1 MQKPHKEVVR
11 MEELS
16 TRYNPSDLEEKWYS
30 RWKEGGYFEPR
41 GTGEPFTIMIPP
53 PNITAP
59 LHMGHALNLVIQDI
73 IIRFKRMKGFKAL
86 WVPGEDHAGIA
97 TQNAVE
103 KDLAKKGTNRKELGR
118 EKFLEAT
125 WNWTAEY
132 RQRIREQ
139 IEAMGCSVDWSRE
152 RFTMDDGLSEA
163 VRKAFVHL
171 YKQGLIYRGKYI
183 VNWCPRC
190 ATVLSDEEVE
200 HEDEKGAF
208 YHIKYPIKGSEEY
221 VVIATTRPETMLA
234 DTAVAVYPSDDRY
247 EGLSGKTVILPLMDR
262 EIPIIQDRYVDPSFG
277 TGALK
282 VTPAHDP
289 NDFQIGLRHGLEV
302 IEVIDKDAKINENG
316 GKYSGLDRYEA
327 RKQVVK
333 DLEEQGFLIKVEPM
347 VHAVG
352 RCYRCETIVEPS
364 LSDQWY
370 VKVGPLAEK
379 AIEAV
384 EHGDVVF
391 FPETWKKVYLNW
403 MHEIRDWCISR
414 QLWWGHRVPVWYC
427 DDCNEVI
434 VEEHDPEFC
443 PKCGSRR
450 LRQDEDVLD
459 TWFSSQLWPFTTLG
473 WPEKT
478 SDLEAFYPTSVLV
491 TAFDIIFFWVARM
504 IMAGYHFMGEK
515 PFNHV
520 YITRLIRDKNGRKMS
535 KSLGNGIDPLDVI
548 EEHGTDAMRF
558 TLAILAAQN
567 HDIKLDVRFFE
578 TYKKFA
584 NKIWNASR
592 FVLLNM
598 EGFERMEIDETKLA
612 VEDRWIMSRLAKS
625 VTAVERSIDV
635 YDFPTASKTIYSF
648 FWNEFCDWYIESIK
662 PRLNRGGED
671 RTVAQNVLITTLDAS
686 LRMLHPFMPY
696 ITEELWQRLPG
707 SEGLL
712 ISSEWPEFD
721 ESDFDDASENEFSRI
736 MEMVR
741 GIRNVKAEMNI
752 PPSSK
757 TDVYCLGRE
766 FDPEIL
772 NLVSHLSNSNE
783 IGWRDEKTSGSVSA
797 WADTENTLYVVLGE
811 IDTEAEIR
819 RLEGKLDKER
829 NDLIRTKSKLENKSF
844 VYNAPEEVVNENR
857 ERLSISQE
865 NIRRIEKIIEDLR

>member
-1 MQKPHKEVVR
+1 MK
-11 MEELS
+11 ELS

-30 RWKEGGYFEPR
+30 CWKEGGFFEPK
-41 GTGEPFTIMIPP
+41 GSGEPFTIMIPP

-73 IIRFKRMKGFKAL
+73 IIRFKRMKGYRAL

-118 EKFLEAT
+118 ERFLETT
-125 WNWTAEY
+125 WNWAKEY

-152 RFTMDDGLSEA
+152 RFTMDEGLSEA
-163 VRKAFVHL
+163 VRKAFVML
-171 YKQGLIYRGKYI
+171 YKEGLIYRGKYI

-190 ATVLSDEEVE
+190 STVLSDEEVE

-208 YHIKYPIKGSEEY
+208 YHIKYPIKDSDEY
-221 VVIATTRPETMLA
+221 VIIATTRPETMLA

-247 EGLSGKTVILPLMDR
+247 EGLVGKTVILPLMNR

-302 IEVIDKDAKINENG
+302 IEVLDKDARINENG
-316 GKYSGLDRYEA
+316 GKYKGLDRYEA
-327 RKQVVK
+327 RKQIVK

-352 RCYRCETIVEPS
+352 RCYRCETVVEPC

-384 EHGDVVF
+384 EEGSVTF

-403 MHEIRDWCISR
+403 MNEIRDWCISR

-434 VEEHDPEFC
+434 VEEQDPLVC
-443 PKCGSRR
+443 PKCGSKNI
-450 LRQDEDVLD
+450 RQDEDVLD

-478 SDLEAFYPTSVLV
+478 EDLESFYPTSVLV

-548 EEHGTDAMRF
+548 REHGTDAMRF

-567 HDIKLDVRFFE
+567 HDIKLDVRFFDI
-578 TYKKFA
+578 YKKFA
-584 NKIWNASR
+584 NKIWNAAR
-592 FVLLNM
+592 FALLNM
-598 EGFERMEIDETKLA
+598 EGFEKVNLDEEELA
-612 VEDRWIMSRLAKS
+612 IEDRWILSRLAKS
-625 VTAVERSIDV
+625 VKAVEESIDG
-635 YDFPTASKTIYSF
+635 YDFPSASKMIYSF
-648 FWNEFCDWYIESIK
+648 FWNEFCDWYIESTK
-662 PRLNRGGED
+662 PRLNREG
-671 RTVAQNVLITTLDAS
+671 RSRIVAQNVLVRTLDAS

-696 ITEELWQRLPG
+696 ITEELWQNLPG
-707 SEGLL
+707 SDGLL
-712 ISSEWPEFD
+712 ITARWPEFD
-721 ESDFDDASENEFSRI
+721 ESSFDNPSEVEYSRI
-736 MEMVR
+736 MDMVR
-741 GIRNVKAEMNI
+741 GVRNIKAEMNI

-757 TDVYCLGRE
+757 TAVYYIGE
-766 FDPEIL
+766 VL
-772 NLVSHLSNSNE
+772 NQEVVELVSHLSNSNE
-783 IGWRDEKTSGSVSA
+783 IDRRAEKTSGSVSA
-797 WADTENTLYVVLGE
+797 WGDAENTLYVVLGE
-811 IDTEAEIR
+811 IDTDAEIE
-819 RLEGKLDKER
+819 RLTGKLEKER
-829 NDLIRTKSKLENKSF
+829 VDLARTLSKLENGDF
-844 VYNAPEEVVNENR
+844 IRNAPEEVITENR
-857 ERLSISQE
+857 ERLATSKD
-865 NIRRIEKIIEDLR
+865 NIRRIEKIIEDLK

>member
-1 MQKPHKEVVR
+1 MK
-11 MEELS
+11 ELS
-16 TRYNPSDLEEKWYS
+16 TRYSPSELEKKWYS

-59 LHMGHALNLVIQDI
+59 LHMGHALNLVIQDF
-73 IIRFKRMKGFKAL
+73 IIRFKRMKGFRVL

-103 KDLAKKGTNRKELGR
+103 KDLAKKGTNRKEMGR
-118 EKFLEAT
+118 EKFLETT
-125 WNWTAEY
+125 WDWAKEY

-163 VRKAFVHL
+163 VRKAFVDL
-171 YKQGLIYRGKYI
+171 YKEGLIYRGKYI

-190 ATVLSDEEVE
+190 STVLSDEEVE

-208 YHIKYPIKGSEEY
+208 YHIKYPIKGGEEF

-234 DTAVAVYPSDDRY
+234 DTAVAVYPSDERY
-247 EGLSGKTVILPLMDR
+247 SDLTGKTVILPLMER

-316 GKYSGLDRYEA
+316 GKYRGLDRYEA

-352 RCYRCETIVEPS
+352 RCYRCDTVVEPS

-370 VKVGPLAEK
+370 VKVGPLAER
-379 AIEAV
+379 AIAAV
-384 EHGDVVF
+384 ENGEVVF

-403 MHEIRDWCISR
+403 MREIRDWCISR

-434 VEEHDPEFC
+434 VEENDPSVC
-443 PKCGSRR
+443 PKCGSRK

-473 WPEKT
+473 WPET
-478 SDLEAFYPTSVLV
+478 TPDLETFYPTSVLV

-504 IMAGYHFMGEK
+504 IMAGYHFLGDR
-515 PFNHV
+515 PFDHV

-548 EEHGTDAMRF
+548 KEHGTDAMRF

-567 HDIKLDVRFFE
+567 HDIKLDVKFFD

-584 NKIWNASR
+584 NKIWNAAR
-592 FVLLNM
+592 FALLNM
-598 EGFERMEIDETKLA
+598 EGFEEIDLRKEKLA
-612 VEDRWIMSRLAKS
+612 IEDRWILSRLARS
-625 VTAVERSIDV
+625 VRTVEEAIDS
-635 YDFPTASKTIYSF
+635 YDFPSAAKTIYSF

-662 PRLNRGGED
+662 PRLNGGGRD
-671 RTVAQNVLITTLDAS
+671 RTIAQNVLVRILDSS

-696 ITEELWQRLPG
+696 ITEELWQRLPDSKG
-707 SEGLL
+707 VL
-712 ISSEWPEFD
+712 IASEWPEFD
-721 ESDFDDASENEFSRI
+721 ESDFDVSSENEFSKI

-752 PPSSK
+752 PPSSR
-757 TDVYCLGRE
+757 TDVYYLGERI
-766 FDPEIL
+766 DTEIL
-772 NLVSHLSNSNE
+772 KLVSNLSNSGE
-783 IGWRDEKTSGSVSA
+783 LIARSEKASGSVSA
-797 WADTENTLYVVLGE
+797 WGDSGNTLYVVLGE
-811 IDTEAEIR
+811 IDTIAEIE
-819 RLEGKLDKER
+819 RLKGKLEKER
-829 NDLIRTKSKLENKSF
+829 SDLARTKSKLENKSF
-844 VYNAPEEVVNENR
+844 VDNAPEEVVNENK
-857 ERLSISQE
+857 ERLIISQD
-865 NIRRIEKIIEDLR
+865 NIRRIEKIIEDLK

>member
-1 MQKPHKEVVR
+1 
-11 MEELS
+11 
-16 TRYNPSDLEEKWYS
+16 
-30 RWKEGGYFEPR
+30 
-41 GTGEPFTIMIPP
+41 
-53 PNITAP
+53 
-59 LHMGHALNLVIQDI
+59 
-73 IIRFKRMKGFKAL
+73 
-86 WVPGEDHAGIA
+86 
-97 TQNAVE
+97 
-103 KDLAKKGTNRKELGR
+103 
-118 EKFLEAT
+118 
-125 WNWTAEY
+125 
-132 RQRIREQ
+132 
-139 IEAMGCSVDWSRE
+139 
-152 RFTMDDGLSEA
+152 
-163 VRKAFVHL
+163 
-171 YKQGLIYRGKYI
+171 

-302 IEVIDKDAKINENG
+302 IEVIDKDARINENG

-598 EGFERMEIDETKLA
+598 EGFEKMEIDETKLA

>member
-1 MQKPHKEVVR
+1 

-16 TRYNPSDLEEKWYS
+16 TRYSPSELEKKWYS

-59 LHMGHALNLVIQDI
+59 LHMGHALNLVIQDF
-73 IIRFKRMKGFKAL
+73 IIRFKRMKGFRVL

-103 KDLAKKGTNRKELGR
+103 KDLAKKGTNRKEMGR
-118 EKFLEAT
+118 EKFLETT
-125 WNWTAEY
+125 WDWAKEY

-163 VRKAFVHL
+163 VRKAFVDL
-171 YKQGLIYRGKYI
+171 YKEGLIYRGKYI

-190 ATVLSDEEVE
+190 STVLSDEEVE

-208 YHIKYPIKGSEEY
+208 YHIKYPIKGGEEF

-234 DTAVAVYPSDDRY
+234 DTAVAVYPSDERY
-247 EGLSGKTVILPLMDR
+247 SDLTGKTVILPLMER

-316 GKYSGLDRYEA
+316 GKYRGLDRYEA

-352 RCYRCETIVEPS
+352 RCYRCDTVVEPS

-370 VKVGPLAEK
+370 VKVGPLAER
-379 AIEAV
+379 AIAAV
-384 EHGDVVF
+384 ENGEVVF

-403 MHEIRDWCISR
+403 MREIRDWCISR

-434 VEEHDPEFC
+434 VEENDPSVC
-443 PKCGSRR
+443 PKCGSRK

-473 WPEKT
+473 WPET
-478 SDLEAFYPTSVLV
+478 TPDLETFYPTSVLV

-504 IMAGYHFMGEK
+504 IMAGYHFIGDR
-515 PFNHV
+515 PFDHV

-548 EEHGTDAMRF
+548 KEHGTDAMRF
-558 TLAILAAQN
+558 TLAVLAAQN
-567 HDIKLDVRFFE
+567 HDIKLDVKFFD

-584 NKIWNASR
+584 NKIWNAAR
-592 FVLLNM
+592 FALLNI
-598 EGFERMEIDETKLA
+598 EGFEEIDLRKEKLA
-612 VEDRWIMSRLAKS
+612 IEDRWILSRLARS
-625 VTAVERSIDV
+625 VKTVEESIDS
-635 YDFPTASKTIYSF
+635 YDFPSAAKTIYSF

-662 PRLNRGGED
+662 PRLNGGGRD
-671 RTVAQNVLITTLDAS
+671 RTIAQNVLVRILDSS

-696 ITEELWQRLPG
+696 ITEELWQRLPD
-707 SEGLL
+707 SKGLL
-712 ISSEWPEFD
+712 IASEWPEFD
-721 ESDFDDASENEFSRI
+721 ESDFDVSSENEFSKI

-752 PPSSK
+752 PPSSR
-757 TDVYCLGRE
+757 TDVYYLGERI
-766 FDPEIL
+766 DTEIL
-772 NLVSHLSNSNE
+772 KLVSNLSNSGE
-783 IGWRDEKTSGSVSA
+783 LIARSEKASGSVSA
-797 WADTENTLYVVLGE
+797 WGDSGNTLYVVLGE
-811 IDTEAEIR
+811 IDTIAEIE
-819 RLEGKLDKER
+819 RLEGKLEKER
-829 NDLIRTKSKLENKSF
+829 SDLARTKSKLENKSF
-844 VYNAPEEVVNENR
+844 VDNAPEEVVNENK
-857 ERLSISQE
+857 ERLIISQD
-865 NIRRIEKIIEDLR
+865 NIRRIEKIIEDLK

>member
-1 MQKPHKEVVR
+1 MK
-11 MEELS
+11 ELS

-30 RWKEGGYFEPR
+30 CWKEGGFFEPK
-41 GTGEPFTIMIPP
+41 GSGEPFTIMIPP

-73 IIRFKRMKGFKAL
+73 IIRFKRMKGYRAL

-118 EKFLEAT
+118 ERFLETT
-125 WNWTAEY
+125 WNWAKEY

-152 RFTMDDGLSEA
+152 RFTMDEGLSEA
-163 VRKAFVHL
+163 VRKAFVML
-171 YKQGLIYRGKYI
+171 YKEGLIYRGKYI

-190 ATVLSDEEVE
+190 STVLSDEEVE

-208 YHIKYPIKGSEEY
+208 YHIKYPIKDSDEY
-221 VVIATTRPETMLA
+221 VIIATTRPETMLA

-247 EGLSGKTVILPLMDR
+247 EGLVGKTVILPLMNR

-302 IEVIDKDAKINENG
+302 IEVLDKDARINENG
-316 GKYSGLDRYEA
+316 GKYKGLDRYEA
-327 RKQVVK
+327 RKQIVK

-352 RCYRCETIVEPS
+352 RCYRCETVVEPC

-384 EHGDVVF
+384 EEGSVTF

-403 MHEIRDWCISR
+403 MNEIRDWCISR

-434 VEEHDPEFC
+434 VEEQDPSVC
-443 PKCGSRR
+443 PKCGSKNI
-450 LRQDEDVLD
+450 RQDEDVLD

-478 SDLEAFYPTSVLV
+478 EDLESFYPTSVLV

-548 EEHGTDAMRF
+548 RENGTDAMRF

-567 HDIKLDVRFFE
+567 HDIKLDVRFSTF
-578 TYKKFA
+578 TRNSQTRFGTLQGLHCL
-584 NKIWNASR
+584 IWK
-592 FVLLNM
+592 VLK
-598 EGFERMEIDETKLA
+598 R
-612 VEDRWIMSRLAKS
+612 
-625 VTAVERSIDV
+625 
-635 YDFPTASKTIYSF
+635 
-648 FWNEFCDWYIESIK
+648 
-662 PRLNRGGED
+662 
-671 RTVAQNVLITTLDAS
+671 
-686 LRMLHPFMPY
+686 
-696 ITEELWQRLPG
+696 
-707 SEGLL
+707 L
-712 ISSEWPEFD
+712 ISM
-721 ESDFDDASENEFSRI
+721 R
-736 MEMVR
+736 
-741 GIRNVKAEMNI
+741 K
-752 PPSSK
+752 SSPLR
-757 TDVYCLGRE
+757 TAGFCQD
-766 FDPEIL
+766 
-772 NLVSHLSNSNE
+772 
-783 IGWRDEKTSGSVSA
+783 WRS
-797 WADTENTLYVVLGE
+797 L
-811 IDTEAEIR
+811 
-819 RLEGKLDKER
+819 
-829 NDLIRTKSKLENKSF
+829 
-844 VYNAPEEVVNENR
+844 
-857 ERLSISQE
+857 
-865 NIRRIEKIIEDLR
+865 

>member
-1 MQKPHKEVVR
+1 

-16 TRYNPSDLEEKWYS
+16 TRYSPSELEKKWYS

-59 LHMGHALNLVIQDI
+59 LHMGHALNLVIQDF
-73 IIRFKRMKGFKAL
+73 IIRFKRMKGFRAL

-103 KDLAKKGTNRKELGR
+103 KDLAKKGTNRKEMGR
-118 EKFLEAT
+118 EKFLETT
-125 WNWTAEY
+125 WDWAKEY

-163 VRKAFVHL
+163 VRKAFVDL
-171 YKQGLIYRGKYI
+171 YKEGLIYRGKYI

-190 ATVLSDEEVE
+190 STVLSDEEVE

-208 YHIKYPIKGSEEY
+208 YHIKYPIKGGEEF

-234 DTAVAVYPSDDRY
+234 DTAVAVYPSDERY
-247 EGLSGKTVILPLMDR
+247 SDLTGKTVILPLMER

-316 GKYSGLDRYEA
+316 GKYRGLDRYEA
-327 RKQVVK
+327 RKQVVR
-333 DLEEQGFLIKVEPM
+333 DLEEQGLLIKVEPM

-352 RCYRCETIVEPS
+352 RCYRCDTVVEPS

-370 VKVGPLAEK
+370 VKVGPLAER
-379 AIEAV
+379 AIAAV
-384 EHGDVVF
+384 ENGEVVF

-403 MHEIRDWCISR
+403 MREIRDWCISR

-434 VEEHDPEFC
+434 VEENDPSVC
-443 PKCGSRR
+443 PKCGSRK

-473 WPEKT
+473 WPET
-478 SDLEAFYPTSVLV
+478 TPDLETFYPTSVLV

-504 IMAGYHFMGEK
+504 IMAGYHFIGDR
-515 PFNHV
+515 PFDHV

-548 EEHGTDAMRF
+548 KEHGTDAMRF
-558 TLAILAAQN
+558 TLAVLAAQN
-567 HDIKLDVRFFE
+567 HDIKLDVKFFD

-584 NKIWNASR
+584 NKIWNAAR
-592 FVLLNM
+592 FALLNI
-598 EGFERMEIDETKLA
+598 EGFEEIDLRKEKLA
-612 VEDRWIMSRLAKS
+612 IEDRWILSRLARS
-625 VTAVERSIDV
+625 VKTVEESIDS
-635 YDFPTASKTIYSF
+635 YDFPSAAKTIYSF

-662 PRLNRGGED
+662 PRLNGGGRD
-671 RTVAQNVLITTLDAS
+671 RTIAQNVLVRILDSS

-696 ITEELWQRLPG
+696 ITEELWQRLPD
-707 SEGLL
+707 SKGLL
-712 ISSEWPEFD
+712 IASEWPEFD
-721 ESDFDDASENEFSRI
+721 ESDFDVSSENEFSKI

-752 PPSSK
+752 PPSSR
-757 TDVYCLGRE
+757 TDVYYLGERI
-766 FDPEIL
+766 DTEIL
-772 NLVSHLSNSNE
+772 KLVSNLSNSGE
-783 IGWRDEKTSGSVSA
+783 LIARSEKASGSVSA
-797 WADTENTLYVVLGE
+797 WGDSGNTLYVVLGE
-811 IDTEAEIR
+811 IDTIAEIE
-819 RLEGKLDKER
+819 RLKGKLEKER
-829 NDLIRTKSKLENKSF
+829 SDLARTKSKLENKSF
-844 VYNAPEEVVNENR
+844 VDNAPEEVVNENK
-857 ERLSISQE
+857 ERLIISQD
-865 NIRRIEKIIEDLR
+865 NIRRIEKIIEDLK

>member
-1 MQKPHKEVVR
+1 MK
-11 MEELS
+11 ELS

-30 RWKEGGYFEPR
+30 CWKEGGFFEPK
-41 GTGEPFTIMIPP
+41 GSGEPFTIMIPP

-73 IIRFKRMKGFKAL
+73 IIRFKRMKGYRVL

-118 EKFLEAT
+118 ERFLETT
-125 WNWTAEY
+125 WNWAKEY

-152 RFTMDDGLSEA
+152 RFTMDEGLSEA
-163 VRKAFVHL
+163 VRKAFVML
-171 YKQGLIYRGKYI
+171 YKEGLIYRGKYI

-190 ATVLSDEEVE
+190 STVLSDEEVE

-208 YHIKYPIKGSEEY
+208 YYIKYPIKDSDEY
-221 VVIATTRPETMLA
+221 VIIATTRPETMLA

-247 EGLSGKTVILPLMDR
+247 EGLAGKTVILPLMNR

-302 IEVIDKDAKINENG
+302 IEVLDKDARINENG
-316 GKYSGLDRYEA
+316 GKYKGLDRYEA
-327 RKQVVK
+327 RKQIVK

-352 RCYRCETIVEPS
+352 RCYRCETVVEPS

-384 EHGDVVF
+384 EEGSVTF

-403 MHEIRDWCISR
+403 MNEIRDWCISR

-434 VEEHDPEFC
+434 VEEQDPSVC
-443 PKCGSRR
+443 PKCGSKNI
-450 LRQDEDVLD
+450 RQDEDVLD

-478 SDLEAFYPTSVLV
+478 EDLESFYPTSVLV

-548 EEHGTDAMRF
+548 REHGTDAMRF

-567 HDIKLDVRFFE
+567 HDIKLDVRFFDI
-578 TYKKFA
+578 YKKFA
-584 NKIWNASR
+584 NKIWNAAR
-592 FVLLNM
+592 FALLNM
-598 EGFERMEIDETKLA
+598 EGFEKVNLDEEELA
-612 VEDRWIMSRLAKS
+612 IEDRWILSRLAKS
-625 VTAVERSIDV
+625 VKAVEESIDG
-635 YDFPTASKTIYSF
+635 YDFPSASKMIYSF

-662 PRLNRGGED
+662 PRLNREGRG
-671 RTVAQNVLITTLDAS
+671 RIVAQNVLVRTLDAS

-696 ITEELWQRLPG
+696 ITEELWQNLPG
-707 SEGLL
+707 SDGLL
-712 ISSEWPEFD
+712 ITARWPEFD
-721 ESDFDDASENEFSRI
+721 ESSFDNPSEMEYSRI
-736 MEMVR
+736 MDMVR
-741 GIRNVKAEMNI
+741 GVRNIKAEMNI

-757 TDVYCLGRE
+757 TDVYYIGE
-766 FDPEIL
+766 VL
-772 NLVSHLSNSNE
+772 NQEVVELVSHLSNSNE
-783 IGWRDEKTSGSVSA
+783 IDRRAEKTSGSVSA
-797 WADTENTLYVVLGE
+797 WGDAENTLYVVLGE
-811 IDTEAEIR
+811 IDTDAEIE
-819 RLEGKLDKER
+819 RLTGKLEKER
-829 NDLIRTKSKLENKSF
+829 GDLARTLSKLENGDF
-844 VYNAPEEVVNENR
+844 IRNAPEEVITENR
-857 ERLSISQE
+857 ERLATSKD
-865 NIRRIEKIIEDLR
+865 NIRRIEKIIEDLK

>member
-1 MQKPHKEVVR
+1 MK
-11 MEELS
+11 ELS

-30 RWKEGGYFEPR
+30 CWKEGGFFEPK
-41 GTGEPFTIMIPP
+41 GSGEPFTIMIPP

-73 IIRFKRMKGFKAL
+73 IIRFKRMKGYRVL

-118 EKFLEAT
+118 ERFLETT
-125 WNWTAEY
+125 WNWAKEY

-152 RFTMDDGLSEA
+152 RFTMDEGLSEA
-163 VRKAFVHL
+163 VRKAFVML
-171 YKQGLIYRGKYI
+171 YKEGLIYRGKYI

-190 ATVLSDEEVE
+190 STVLSDEEVE

-208 YHIKYPIKGSEEY
+208 YYIKYPIKDSDEY
-221 VVIATTRPETMLA
+221 VIIATTRPETMLA

-247 EGLSGKTVILPLMDR
+247 EGLAGKTVILPLMNR

-302 IEVIDKDAKINENG
+302 IEVLDKDARINENG
-316 GKYSGLDRYEA
+316 GKYKGLDRYEA
-327 RKQVVK
+327 RKQIVK

-352 RCYRCETIVEPS
+352 RCYRCETVVEPS

-384 EHGDVVF
+384 EEGSVTF

-403 MHEIRDWCISR
+403 MNEIRDWCISR

-434 VEEHDPEFC
+434 VEEQDPSVC
-443 PKCGSRR
+443 PKCGSKNI
-450 LRQDEDVLD
+450 RQDEDVLD

-478 SDLEAFYPTSVLV
+478 EDLESFYPTSVLV

-548 EEHGTDAMRF
+548 REHGTDAMRF

-567 HDIKLDVRFFE
+567 HDIKLDVRFFDI
-578 TYKKFA
+578 YKKFA
-584 NKIWNASR
+584 NKIWNAAR
-592 FVLLNM
+592 FALLNM
-598 EGFERMEIDETKLA
+598 EGFEKVNLDEEELA
-612 VEDRWIMSRLAKS
+612 IEDRWILSRLAKS
-625 VTAVERSIDV
+625 VKAVEESIDG
-635 YDFPTASKTIYSF
+635 YDFPSASKMIYSF

-662 PRLNRGGED
+662 PRLNREGRG
-671 RTVAQNVLITTLDAS
+671 RIVAQNVLVRTLDAS

-696 ITEELWQRLPG
+696 ITEELWQNLPG
-707 SEGLL
+707 SDGLL
-712 ISSEWPEFD
+712 ITARWPEFD
-721 ESDFDDASENEFSRI
+721 ESSFDNPSEMEYSRI
-736 MEMVR
+736 MDMVR
-741 GIRNVKAEMNI
+741 GVRNIKAEMNI

-757 TDVYCLGRE
+757 TDVYYIGE
-766 FDPEIL
+766 VL
-772 NLVSHLSNSNE
+772 NQEVVELVSHLSNSNE
-783 IGWRDEKTSGSVSA
+783 IDRRAEKTSGSVSA
-797 WADTENTLYVVLGE
+797 WGDAENTLYVVLGE
-811 IDTEAEIR
+811 IDTDAEIE
-819 RLEGKLDKER
+819 RLTGKLEKER
-829 NDLIRTKSKLENKSF
+829 GNLTRTLSKLENGDF
-844 VYNAPEEVVNENR
+844 IRNAPEEVITENR
-857 ERLSISQE
+857 ERLATSKD
-865 NIRRIEKIIEDLR
+865 NIRRIEKIIEDLK

>member
-598 EGFERMEIDETKLA
+598 EGFEKMEIDETKLA

>member
-1 MQKPHKEVVR
+1 

-16 TRYNPSDLEEKWYS
+16 TRYSPSELEKKWYS
-30 RWKEGGYFEPR
+30 LWKEGGYFEPR

-59 LHMGHALNLVIQDI
+59 LHMGHALNLVIQDF
-73 IIRFKRMKGFKAL
+73 IIRFKRMKGFRAL

-103 KDLAKKGTNRKELGR
+103 KDLAKKGTNRKEMGR
-118 EKFLEAT
+118 EKFLETT
-125 WNWTAEY
+125 WDWAKEY

-163 VRKAFVHL
+163 VRKAFVDL
-171 YKQGLIYRGKYI
+171 YKEGLIYRGKYI

-190 ATVLSDEEVE
+190 STVLSDEEVE

-208 YHIKYPIKGSEEY
+208 YHIKYPIKGGEEF

-234 DTAVAVYPSDDRY
+234 DTAVAVYPSDERY
-247 EGLSGKTVILPLMDR
+247 SDLTGKTVILPLMER

-316 GKYSGLDRYEA
+316 GKYRGLDRYEA

-333 DLEEQGFLIKVEPM
+333 DLEEQGFLIKIEPM

-352 RCYRCETIVEPS
+352 RCYRCDTVVEPS

-370 VKVGPLAEK
+370 VKVGPLAER
-379 AIEAV
+379 AIAAV
-384 EHGDVVF
+384 ENGEVVF

-403 MHEIRDWCISR
+403 MREIRDWCISR

-434 VEEHDPEFC
+434 VEENDPSVC
-443 PKCGSRR
+443 PKCGSRK

-473 WPEKT
+473 WPET
-478 SDLEAFYPTSVLV
+478 TLDLETFYPTSVLV

-504 IMAGYHFMGEK
+504 IMAGYHFIGDR
-515 PFNHV
+515 PFDHV

-548 EEHGTDAMRF
+548 KEHGTDAMRF
-558 TLAILAAQN
+558 TLAVLAAQN
-567 HDIKLDVRFFE
+567 HDIKLDVKFFD

-584 NKIWNASR
+584 NKIWNAAR
-592 FVLLNM
+592 FALLNI
-598 EGFERMEIDETKLA
+598 EGFEEIDLRKEKLA
-612 VEDRWIMSRLAKS
+612 IEDRWILSRLARS
-625 VTAVERSIDV
+625 VKTVEESIDS
-635 YDFPTASKTIYSF
+635 YDFPSAAKTIYSF

-662 PRLNRGGED
+662 PRLNGGGRD
-671 RTVAQNVLITTLDAS
+671 RTIAQNVLVRILDSS

-696 ITEELWQRLPG
+696 ITEELWQRLPD
-707 SEGLL
+707 SKGLL
-712 ISSEWPEFD
+712 IASEWPEFD
-721 ESDFDDASENEFSRI
+721 ESDFDVSSENEFSKI

-752 PPSSK
+752 PPSSR
-757 TDVYCLGRE
+757 TDVYYLGERI
-766 FDPEIL
+766 DTEIL
-772 NLVSHLSNSNE
+772 KLVSNLSNSGE
-783 IGWRDEKTSGSVSA
+783 LIARSEKASGSVSA
-797 WADTENTLYVVLGE
+797 WGDSGNTLYVVLGE
-811 IDTEAEIR
+811 IDTIAEIE
-819 RLEGKLDKER
+819 RLEGKLEKER
-829 NDLIRTKSKLENKSF
+829 SDLARTKSKLENKSF
-844 VYNAPEEVVNENR
+844 VDNAPEEVVNENK
-857 ERLSISQE
+857 ERLIISQD
-865 NIRRIEKIIEDLR
+865 NIRRIEKIIEDLK

>member
-1 MQKPHKEVVR
+1 MK
-11 MEELS
+11 ELS

-30 RWKEGGYFEPR
+30 CWKEGGFFEPK
-41 GTGEPFTIMIPP
+41 GSGEPFTIMIPP

-73 IIRFKRMKGFKAL
+73 IIRFKRMKGYRAL

-118 EKFLEAT
+118 ERFLETT
-125 WNWTAEY
+125 WNWAKEY

-152 RFTMDDGLSEA
+152 RFTMDEGLSEA
-163 VRKAFVHL
+163 VRKAFVML
-171 YKQGLIYRGKYI
+171 YKEGLIYRGKYI

-190 ATVLSDEEVE
+190 STVLSDEEVE

-208 YHIKYPIKGSEEY
+208 YHIKYPIKDSDEY
-221 VVIATTRPETMLA
+221 VIIATTRPETMLA

-247 EGLSGKTVILPLMDR
+247 EGLVGKTVILPLMNR

-302 IEVIDKDAKINENG
+302 IEVLDKDARINENG
-316 GKYSGLDRYEA
+316 GKYKGLDRYEA
-327 RKQVVK
+327 RKQIVK

-352 RCYRCETIVEPS
+352 RCYRCETVVEPC

-384 EHGDVVF
+384 EEGSVTF

-403 MHEIRDWCISR
+403 MNEIRDWCISR

-434 VEEHDPEFC
+434 VEEQDPSVC
-443 PKCGSRR
+443 PKCGSKNI
-450 LRQDEDVLD
+450 RQDEDVLD

-478 SDLEAFYPTSVLV
+478 EDLESFYPTSVLV

-548 EEHGTDAMRF
+548 REHGTDAMRF

-567 HDIKLDVRFFE
+567 HDIKLDVRFFDI
-578 TYKKFA
+578 YKKFA
-584 NKIWNASR
+584 NKIWNAAR
-592 FVLLNM
+592 FALLNM
-598 EGFERMEIDETKLA
+598 EGFEKVNLDEEELA
-612 VEDRWIMSRLAKS
+612 IEDRWILSRLAKS
-625 VTAVERSIDV
+625 VKAVEESIDG
-635 YDFPTASKTIYSF
+635 YDFPSASKMIYSF
-648 FWNEFCDWYIESIK
+648 FWNEFCDWYIESTK
-662 PRLNRGGED
+662 PRLNREG
-671 RTVAQNVLITTLDAS
+671 RSRIVAQNVLVRTLDAS

-696 ITEELWQRLPG
+696 ITEELWQSLPG
-707 SEGLL
+707 SDGLL
-712 ISSEWPEFD
+712 ITARWPEFD
-721 ESDFDDASENEFSRI
+721 ESSFDNPSEVEYSRI
-736 MEMVR
+736 MDMVR
-741 GIRNVKAEMNI
+741 GVRNIKAEMNI

-757 TDVYCLGRE
+757 TAVYYIGE
-766 FDPEIL
+766 VL
-772 NLVSHLSNSNE
+772 NQEVVELVSHLSNSNE
-783 IGWRDEKTSGSVSA
+783 IDRRAEKTSGSVSA
-797 WADTENTLYVVLGE
+797 WGDAENTLYVVLGE
-811 IDTEAEIR
+811 IDTDAEIE
-819 RLEGKLDKER
+819 RLTGKLEKER
-829 NDLIRTKSKLENKSF
+829 VDLARTLSKLENGDF
-844 VYNAPEEVVNENR
+844 IRNAPEEVITENR
-857 ERLSISQE
+857 ERLATSKD
-865 NIRRIEKIIEDLR
+865 NIRRIEKIIEDLK

>member
-1 MQKPHKEVVR
+1 MK
-11 MEELS
+11 ELS

-30 RWKEGGYFEPR
+30 CWKEGGFFEPK
-41 GTGEPFTIMIPP
+41 GSGEPFTIMIPP

-73 IIRFKRMKGFKAL
+73 IIRFKRMKGYRAL

-118 EKFLEAT
+118 ERFLETT
-125 WNWTAEY
+125 WNWAKEY

-152 RFTMDDGLSEA
+152 RFTMDEGLSEA
-163 VRKAFVHL
+163 VRKAFVML
-171 YKQGLIYRGKYI
+171 YKEGLIYRGKYI

-190 ATVLSDEEVE
+190 STVLSDEEVE

-208 YHIKYPIKGSEEY
+208 YYIKYPIKDSDEY
-221 VVIATTRPETMLA
+221 VIIATTRPETMLA

-247 EGLSGKTVILPLMDR
+247 EGLAGKTVILPLMNR

-302 IEVIDKDAKINENG
+302 IEVLDKDARINENG
-316 GKYSGLDRYEA
+316 GKYKGLDRYEA
-327 RKQVVK
+327 RKQIVK

-352 RCYRCETIVEPS
+352 RCYRCETVVEPS

-384 EHGDVVF
+384 EEGSVTF

-403 MHEIRDWCISR
+403 MNEIRDWCISR

-434 VEEHDPEFC
+434 VEEQDPSVC
-443 PKCGSRR
+443 PKCGSKNI
-450 LRQDEDVLD
+450 RQDEDVLD

-478 SDLEAFYPTSVLV
+478 EDLESFYPTSVLV

-548 EEHGTDAMRF
+548 REHGTDAMRF

-567 HDIKLDVRFFE
+567 HDIKLDVRFFDI
-578 TYKKFA
+578 YKKFA
-584 NKIWNASR
+584 NKIWNAAR
-592 FVLLNM
+592 FALLNM
-598 EGFERMEIDETKLA
+598 EGFEKVNLDEEELA
-612 VEDRWIMSRLAKS
+612 IEDRWILSRLAKS
-625 VTAVERSIDV
+625 VKAVEESIDG
-635 YDFPTASKTIYSF
+635 YDFPSASKMIYSF

-662 PRLNRGGED
+662 PRLNREGRG
-671 RTVAQNVLITTLDAS
+671 RIVAQNVLVRTLDAS

-696 ITEELWQRLPG
+696 ITEELWQNLPG
-707 SEGLL
+707 SDGLL
-712 ISSEWPEFD
+712 ITARWPEFD
-721 ESDFDDASENEFSRI
+721 ESNFDNPSEMEYSRI
-736 MEMVR
+736 MDMVR
-741 GIRNVKAEMNI
+741 GVRNIKAEMNI

-757 TDVYCLGRE
+757 TDVYYIGE
-766 FDPEIL
+766 VL
-772 NLVSHLSNSNE
+772 NQEVVELVSHLSNSNE
-783 IGWRDEKTSGSVSA
+783 IDRRAEKTSGSVSA
-797 WADTENTLYVVLGE
+797 WGDAENTLYVVLGE
-811 IDTEAEIR
+811 IDTDAEIE
-819 RLEGKLDKER
+819 RLTGKLEKER
-829 NDLIRTKSKLENKSF
+829 GNLTRTLSKLENGDF
-844 VYNAPEEVVNENR
+844 IRNAPEEVIAENR
-857 ERLSISQE
+857 ERLATCKD
-865 NIRRIEKIIEDLR
+865 NIRRIEKIIEDLK

>member
-1 MQKPHKEVVR
+1 MK
-11 MEELS
+11 ELS

-30 RWKEGGYFEPR
+30 CWKEGGFFEPK
-41 GTGEPFTIMIPP
+41 GSGEPFTIMIPP

-73 IIRFKRMKGFKAL
+73 IIRFKRMKGYRVL

-118 EKFLEAT
+118 ERFLETT
-125 WNWTAEY
+125 WNWAKEY

-152 RFTMDDGLSEA
+152 RFTMDEGLSEA
-163 VRKAFVHL
+163 VRKAFVML
-171 YKQGLIYRGKYI
+171 YKEGLIYRGKYI

-190 ATVLSDEEVE
+190 STVLSDEEVE

-208 YHIKYPIKGSEEY
+208 YYIKYPIKDSDEY
-221 VVIATTRPETMLA
+221 VIIATTRPETMLA

-247 EGLSGKTVILPLMDR
+247 EGLAGKTVILPLMNR

-302 IEVIDKDAKINENG
+302 IEVLDKDARINENG
-316 GKYSGLDRYEA
+316 GKYKGLDRYEA
-327 RKQVVK
+327 RKQIVK

-352 RCYRCETIVEPS
+352 RCYRCETVVEPS

-384 EHGDVVF
+384 EEGSVTF

-403 MHEIRDWCISR
+403 MNEIRDWCISR

-434 VEEHDPEFC
+434 VEEQDPSVC
-443 PKCGSRR
+443 PKCGSKNI
-450 LRQDEDVLD
+450 RQDEDVLD

-478 SDLEAFYPTSVLV
+478 EDLESFYPTSVLV

-548 EEHGTDAMRF
+548 REHGTDAMRF

-567 HDIKLDVRFFE
+567 HDIKLDVRFFDI
-578 TYKKFA
+578 YKKFA
-584 NKIWNASR
+584 NKIWNAAR
-592 FVLLNM
+592 FALLNM
-598 EGFERMEIDETKLA
+598 EGFEKVNLDEEELA
-612 VEDRWIMSRLAKS
+612 IEDRWILSRLAKS
-625 VTAVERSIDV
+625 VKAVEESIDG
-635 YDFPTASKTIYSF
+635 YDFPSASKMIYSF

-662 PRLNRGGED
+662 PRLNREGRG
-671 RTVAQNVLITTLDAS
+671 RIVAQNVLVRTLDAS

-696 ITEELWQRLPG
+696 ITEELWQNLPG
-707 SEGLL
+707 SDGLL
-712 ISSEWPEFD
+712 ITARWPEFD
-721 ESDFDDASENEFSRI
+721 ESSFDNPSEMEYSRI
-736 MEMVR
+736 MDMVR
-741 GIRNVKAEMNI
+741 GVRNIKAEMNI

-757 TDVYCLGRE
+757 TDVYYIGE
-766 FDPEIL
+766 VL
-772 NLVSHLSNSNE
+772 NQEVVELVSHLSNSNE
-783 IGWRDEKTSGSVSA
+783 IDRRAEKTSGSVSA
-797 WADTENTLYVVLGE
+797 WGDAENTLYVVLGE
-811 IDTEAEIR
+811 IDTDAEIE
-819 RLEGKLDKER
+819 RLTGKLEKER
-829 NDLIRTKSKLENKSF
+829 GNLTRTLSKLENGDF
-844 VYNAPEEVVNENR
+844 IRNAPEEVIAENR
-857 ERLSISQE
+857 ERLATSKD
-865 NIRRIEKIIEDLR
+865 NIRRIEKIIEDLK

>member
-1 MQKPHKEVVR
+1 MK
-11 MEELS
+11 ELS

-30 RWKEGGYFEPR
+30 CWKEGGFFEPK
-41 GTGEPFTIMIPP
+41 GSGEPFTIMIPP

-73 IIRFKRMKGFKAL
+73 IIRFKRMKGYRAL

-118 EKFLEAT
+118 ERFLETT
-125 WNWTAEY
+125 WNWAKEY

-152 RFTMDDGLSEA
+152 RFTMDEGLSEA
-163 VRKAFVHL
+163 VRKAFVML
-171 YKQGLIYRGKYI
+171 YKEGLIYRGKYI

-190 ATVLSDEEVE
+190 STVLSDEEVE

-208 YHIKYPIKGSEEY
+208 YYIKYPIKDSDEY
-221 VVIATTRPETMLA
+221 VIIATTRPETMLA

-247 EGLSGKTVILPLMDR
+247 EGLAGKTVILPLMNR

-302 IEVIDKDAKINENG
+302 IEVLDKDARINENG
-316 GKYSGLDRYEA
+316 GKYKGLDRYEA
-327 RKQVVK
+327 RKQIVK

-352 RCYRCETIVEPS
+352 RCYRCETVVEPS

-384 EHGDVVF
+384 EEGSVTF

-403 MHEIRDWCISR
+403 MNEIRDWCISR

-434 VEEHDPEFC
+434 VEEQDPSVC
-443 PKCGSRR
+443 PKCGSKNI
-450 LRQDEDVLD
+450 RQDEDVLD

-478 SDLEAFYPTSVLV
+478 EDLESFYPTSVLV

-548 EEHGTDAMRF
+548 REHGTDAMRF

-567 HDIKLDVRFFE
+567 HDIKLDVRFFDI
-578 TYKKFA
+578 YKKFA
-584 NKIWNASR
+584 NKIWNAAR
-592 FVLLNM
+592 FALLNM
-598 EGFERMEIDETKLA
+598 EGFEKVNLDEEELA
-612 VEDRWIMSRLAKS
+612 IEDRWILSRLAKS
-625 VTAVERSIDV
+625 VKAVEESIDG
-635 YDFPTASKTIYSF
+635 YDFPSASKMIYSF

-662 PRLNRGGED
+662 PRLNREGRG
-671 RTVAQNVLITTLDAS
+671 RIVAQNVLVRTLDTS

-696 ITEELWQRLPG
+696 ITEELWQNLPG
-707 SEGLL
+707 SDGLL
-712 ISSEWPEFD
+712 ITARWPEFD
-721 ESDFDDASENEFSRI
+721 ESSFDNPSEMEYSRI
-736 MEMVR
+736 MDMVR
-741 GIRNVKAEMNI
+741 GVRNIKAEMNI

-757 TDVYCLGRE
+757 TDVYYIGE
-766 FDPEIL
+766 VL
-772 NLVSHLSNSNE
+772 NQEVVELVSHLSNSNE
-783 IGWRDEKTSGSVSA
+783 IDRRAEKTSGSVSA
-797 WADTENTLYVVLGE
+797 WGDAENTLYVVLGE
-811 IDTEAEIR
+811 IDTDAEIE
-819 RLEGKLDKER
+819 RLTGKLEKER
-829 NDLIRTKSKLENKSF
+829 GNLTRTLSKLENGDF
-844 VYNAPEEVVNENR
+844 IRNAPEEVIAENR
-857 ERLSISQE
+857 ERLATCKD
-865 NIRRIEKIIEDLR
+865 NIRRIEKIIEDLK

>member
-1 MQKPHKEVVR
+1 

-16 TRYNPSDLEEKWYS
+16 TRYSPSELEKKWYS

-59 LHMGHALNLVIQDI
+59 LHMGHALNLVIQDF
-73 IIRFKRMKGFKAL
+73 IIRFKRMKGFRAL

-103 KDLAKKGTNRKELGR
+103 KDLAKKGTNRKEMGR
-118 EKFLEAT
+118 EKFLETT
-125 WNWTAEY
+125 WDWAKEY

-163 VRKAFVHL
+163 VRKAFVDL
-171 YKQGLIYRGKYI
+171 YKEGLIYRGKYI

-190 ATVLSDEEVE
+190 STVLSDEEVE

-208 YHIKYPIKGSEEY
+208 YHIKYPIKGGEEF

-234 DTAVAVYPSDDRY
+234 DTAVAVYPSDERY
-247 EGLSGKTVILPLMDR
+247 SDLTGKTVILPLMER

-316 GKYSGLDRYEA
+316 GKYRGLDRYEA

-352 RCYRCETIVEPS
+352 RCYRCDTVVEPS

-370 VKVGPLAEK
+370 VKVGPLAER
-379 AIEAV
+379 AIATV
-384 EHGDVVF
+384 ENGEVVF

-403 MHEIRDWCISR
+403 MREIRDWCISR

-434 VEEHDPEFC
+434 VEENDPSVC
-443 PKCGSRR
+443 PKCGSRK

-473 WPEKT
+473 WPET
-478 SDLEAFYPTSVLV
+478 TPDLETFYPTSVLV

-504 IMAGYHFMGEK
+504 IMAGYHFIGDR
-515 PFNHV
+515 PFDHV

-548 EEHGTDAMRF
+548 KEHGTDAMRF
-558 TLAILAAQN
+558 TLAVLAAQN
-567 HDIKLDVRFFE
+567 HDIKLDVKFFD

-584 NKIWNASR
+584 NKIWNAAR
-592 FVLLNM
+592 FALLNM
-598 EGFERMEIDETKLA
+598 EGFEEIDLRKEKLA
-612 VEDRWIMSRLAKS
+612 IEDRWILSRLARS
-625 VTAVERSIDV
+625 VKTVEESIDS
-635 YDFPTASKTIYSF
+635 YDFPSAAKTIYSF

-662 PRLNRGGED
+662 PRLNGGGRD
-671 RTVAQNVLITTLDAS
+671 RTIAQNVLVRILDSS

-696 ITEELWQRLPG
+696 ITEELWQRLPDSKG
-707 SEGLL
+707 VL
-712 ISSEWPEFD
+712 IASEWPEFD
-721 ESDFDDASENEFSRI
+721 ESDFDVSSENEFSKI

-752 PPSSK
+752 PPSSR
-757 TDVYCLGRE
+757 TDVYYLGERI
-766 FDPEIL
+766 DTEIL
-772 NLVSHLSNSNE
+772 KLVSNLSNSGE
-783 IGWRDEKTSGSVSA
+783 LIARSEKASGSVSA
-797 WADTENTLYVVLGE
+797 WGDSGNTLYVVLGE
-811 IDTEAEIR
+811 IDTIAEIE
-819 RLEGKLDKER
+819 RLEGKLEKER
-829 NDLIRTKSKLENKSF
+829 SDLARTKSKLENKSF
-844 VYNAPEEVVNENR
+844 VDNAPEEVVNENK
-857 ERLSISQE
+857 ERLIISQD
-865 NIRRIEKIIEDLR
+865 NIRRIEKIIEDLK

>member
-1 MQKPHKEVVR
+1 

-16 TRYNPSDLEEKWYS
+16 TRYSPSELEKKWYS

-59 LHMGHALNLVIQDI
+59 LHMGHALNLVIQDF
-73 IIRFKRMKGFKAL
+73 IIRFKRMKGFRAL

-103 KDLAKKGTNRKELGR
+103 KDLAKKGTNRKEMGR
-118 EKFLEAT
+118 EKFLETT
-125 WNWTAEY
+125 WDWAKEY

-163 VRKAFVHL
+163 VRKAFVDL
-171 YKQGLIYRGKYI
+171 YKEGLIYRGKYI

-190 ATVLSDEEVE
+190 STVLSDEEVE

-208 YHIKYPIKGSEEY
+208 YHIKYPIKGGEEF

-234 DTAVAVYPSDDRY
+234 DTAVAVYPSDERY
-247 EGLSGKTVILPLMDR
+247 SDLTGKTVILPLMER

-316 GKYSGLDRYEA
+316 GKYRGLDRYEA

-352 RCYRCETIVEPS
+352 RCYRCDTVVEPS

-370 VKVGPLAEK
+370 VKVGPLAER
-379 AIEAV
+379 AIATV
-384 EHGDVVF
+384 ENGEVVF

-403 MHEIRDWCISR
+403 MREIRDWCISR

-434 VEEHDPEFC
+434 VEENDPSVC
-443 PKCGSRR
+443 PKCGSRK

-473 WPEKT
+473 WPET
-478 SDLEAFYPTSVLV
+478 TPDLETFYPTSVLV

-504 IMAGYHFMGEK
+504 IMAGYHFIGDR
-515 PFNHV
+515 PFDHV

-548 EEHGTDAMRF
+548 KEHGTDAMRF

-567 HDIKLDVRFFE
+567 HDIKLDVKFFD

-584 NKIWNASR
+584 NKIWNAAR
-592 FVLLNM
+592 FALLNM
-598 EGFERMEIDETKLA
+598 EGFEEIDLRKEKLA
-612 VEDRWIMSRLAKS
+612 IEDRWILSRLARS
-625 VTAVERSIDV
+625 VKTVEESIDS
-635 YDFPTASKTIYSF
+635 YDFPSAAKTIYSF

-662 PRLNRGGED
+662 PRLNGGGRD
-671 RTVAQNVLITTLDAS
+671 RTIAQNVLVRILDSS

-696 ITEELWQRLPG
+696 ITEELWQRLPD
-707 SEGLL
+707 SKGLL
-712 ISSEWPEFD
+712 IASEWPEFD
-721 ESDFDDASENEFSRI
+721 ESDFDVSSENEFSKI

-752 PPSSK
+752 PPSSR
-757 TDVYCLGRE
+757 TDVYYLGERI
-766 FDPEIL
+766 DTEIL
-772 NLVSHLSNSNE
+772 KLVSNLSNSGE
-783 IGWRDEKTSGSVSA
+783 LIARSEKASGSVSA
-797 WADTENTLYVVLGE
+797 WGDSGNTLYVVLGE
-811 IDTEAEIR
+811 IDTIAEIE
-819 RLEGKLDKER
+819 RLEGKLEKER
-829 NDLIRTKSKLENKSF
+829 SDLARTKSKLENKSF
-844 VYNAPEEVVNENR
+844 VDNAPEEVVNENK
-857 ERLSISQE
+857 ERLIISQD
-865 NIRRIEKIIEDLR
+865 NIRRIEKIIEDLK

>member
-1 MQKPHKEVVR
+1 

-16 TRYNPSDLEEKWYS
+16 TRYSPSELEKKWYS

-59 LHMGHALNLVIQDI
+59 LHMGHALNLVIQDF
-73 IIRFKRMKGFKAL
+73 IIRFKRMKGFRAL

-103 KDLAKKGTNRKELGR
+103 KDLAKKGTNRKEMGR
-118 EKFLEAT
+118 EKFLETT
-125 WNWTAEY
+125 WDWAKEY

-163 VRKAFVHL
+163 VRKAFVDL
-171 YKQGLIYRGKYI
+171 YKEGLIYRGKYI

-190 ATVLSDEEVE
+190 STVLSDEEVE

-208 YHIKYPIKGSEEY
+208 YHIKYPIKGGEEF

-234 DTAVAVYPSDDRY
+234 DTAVAVYPSDERY
-247 EGLSGKTVILPLMDR
+247 SDLTGKTVILPLMER

-316 GKYSGLDRYEA
+316 GKYRGLDRYEA

-352 RCYRCETIVEPS
+352 RCYRCDTVVEPS

-370 VKVGPLAEK
+370 VKVGPLAER
-379 AIEAV
+379 AIAAV
-384 EHGDVVF
+384 ENGEVVF

-403 MHEIRDWCISR
+403 MREIRDWCISR

-434 VEEHDPEFC
+434 VEENDPSVC
-443 PKCGSRR
+443 PKCGSRK

-473 WPEKT
+473 WPET
-478 SDLEAFYPTSVLV
+478 TPDLETFYPTSVLV

-504 IMAGYHFMGEK
+504 IMAGYHFIGDR
-515 PFNHV
+515 PFDHV

-548 EEHGTDAMRF
+548 KEHGTDAMRF
-558 TLAILAAQN
+558 TLAVLAAQN
-567 HDIKLDVRFFE
+567 HDIKLDVKFFD

-584 NKIWNASR
+584 NKIWNAAR
-592 FVLLNM
+592 FALLNI
-598 EGFERMEIDETKLA
+598 EGFEEIDLRKEKLA
-612 VEDRWIMSRLAKS
+612 IEDRWILSRLARS
-625 VTAVERSIDV
+625 VKTVEESIDS
-635 YDFPTASKTIYSF
+635 YDFPSAAKTIYSF

-662 PRLNRGGED
+662 PRLNGGGRD
-671 RTVAQNVLITTLDAS
+671 RTIAQNVLVRILDSS

-696 ITEELWQRLPG
+696 ITEELWQRLPD
-707 SEGLL
+707 SKGLL
-712 ISSEWPEFD
+712 IASEWPEFD
-721 ESDFDDASENEFSRI
+721 ESDFDVSSENEFSKI

-752 PPSSK
+752 PPSSR
-757 TDVYCLGRE
+757 TDVYYLGERI
-766 FDPEIL
+766 DTEIL
-772 NLVSHLSNSNE
+772 KLVSNLSNSGE
-783 IGWRDEKTSGSVSA
+783 LIARSEKASGSVSA
-797 WADTENTLYVVLGE
+797 WGDSGNTLYVVLGE
-811 IDTEAEIR
+811 IDTIAEIE
-819 RLEGKLDKER
+819 RLEGKLEKER
-829 NDLIRTKSKLENKSF
+829 SDLARTKSKLENKSF
-844 VYNAPEEVVNENR
+844 VDNAPEEVVNENK
-857 ERLSISQE
+857 ERLIISQD
-865 NIRRIEKIIEDLR
+865 NIRRIEKIIEDLK

>member
-1 MQKPHKEVVR
+1 MK
-11 MEELS
+11 ELS
-16 TRYNPSDLEEKWYS
+16 TRYSPSELEKKWYS

-59 LHMGHALNLVIQDI
+59 LHMGHALNLVIQDF
-73 IIRFKRMKGFKAL
+73 IIRFKRMKGFRVL

-103 KDLAKKGTNRKELGR
+103 KDLAKKGTNRKEMGR
-118 EKFLEAT
+118 EKFLETT
-125 WNWTAEY
+125 WDWAKEY

-163 VRKAFVHL
+163 VRKAFVDL
-171 YKQGLIYRGKYI
+171 YKEGLIYRGKYI

-190 ATVLSDEEVE
+190 STVLSDEEVE

-208 YHIKYPIKGSEEY
+208 YHIKYPIKGGEEF

-234 DTAVAVYPSDDRY
+234 DTAVAVYPSDERY
-247 EGLSGKTVILPLMDR
+247 SDLTGKTVILPLMER

-316 GKYSGLDRYEA
+316 GKYRGLDRYEA

-352 RCYRCETIVEPS
+352 RCYRCDTVVEPS

-370 VKVGPLAEK
+370 VKVGPLAER
-379 AIEAV
+379 AIAAV
-384 EHGDVVF
+384 ENGEVVF

-403 MHEIRDWCISR
+403 MREIRDWCISR

-434 VEEHDPEFC
+434 VEENDPSVC
-443 PKCGSRR
+443 PKCGSRK

-473 WPEKT
+473 WPET
-478 SDLEAFYPTSVLV
+478 TPDLETFYPTSVLV

-504 IMAGYHFMGEK
+504 IMAGYHFIGDR
-515 PFNHV
+515 PFDHV

-548 EEHGTDAMRF
+548 KEHGTDAMRF

-567 HDIKLDVRFFE
+567 HDIKLDVKFFD

-584 NKIWNASR
+584 NKIWNAAR
-592 FVLLNM
+592 FALLNM
-598 EGFERMEIDETKLA
+598 EGFEEIDLRKEKLA
-612 VEDRWIMSRLAKS
+612 IEDRWILSRLARS
-625 VTAVERSIDV
+625 VRTVEEAIDS
-635 YDFPTASKTIYSF
+635 YDFPSAAKTIYSF

-662 PRLNRGGED
+662 PRLNGGGRD
-671 RTVAQNVLITTLDAS
+671 RTIAQNVLVRILDSS

-696 ITEELWQRLPG
+696 ITEELWQRLPDSKG
-707 SEGLL
+707 VL
-712 ISSEWPEFD
+712 IASEWPEFD
-721 ESDFDDASENEFSRI
+721 ESDFDVSSENEFSKI

-752 PPSSK
+752 PPSSR
-757 TDVYCLGRE
+757 TDVYYLGERI
-766 FDPEIL
+766 DTEIL
-772 NLVSHLSNSNE
+772 KLVSNLSNSGE
-783 IGWRDEKTSGSVSA
+783 LIARSEKASGSVSA
-797 WADTENTLYVVLGE
+797 WGDSGNTLYVVLGE
-811 IDTEAEIR
+811 IDTIAEIE
-819 RLEGKLDKER
+819 RLKGKLEKER
-829 NDLIRTKSKLENKSF
+829 SDLARTKSKLENKSF
-844 VYNAPEEVVNENR
+844 VDNAPEEVVNENK
-857 ERLSISQE
+857 ERLIISQD
-865 NIRRIEKIIEDLR
+865 NIRRIEKIIEDLK

>member
-1 MQKPHKEVVR
+1 

-16 TRYNPSDLEEKWYS
+16 TRYSPSELEKKWYS

-59 LHMGHALNLVIQDI
+59 LHMGHALNLVIQDF
-73 IIRFKRMKGFKAL
+73 IIRFKRMKGFRAL

-103 KDLAKKGTNRKELGR
+103 KDLAKKGTNRKEMGR
-118 EKFLEAT
+118 EKFLETT
-125 WNWTAEY
+125 WDWAKEY

-163 VRKAFVHL
+163 VRKAFVDL
-171 YKQGLIYRGKYI
+171 YKEGLIYRGKYI

-190 ATVLSDEEVE
+190 STVLSDEEVE

-208 YHIKYPIKGSEEY
+208 YHIKYPIKGGEEF

-234 DTAVAVYPSDDRY
+234 DTAVAVYPSDERY
-247 EGLSGKTVILPLMDR
+247 SDLTGKTVILPLMER

-316 GKYSGLDRYEA
+316 GKYRGLDRYEA
-327 RKQVVK
+327 RKQVVR
-333 DLEEQGFLIKVEPM
+333 DLEEQGLLIKVEPM

-352 RCYRCETIVEPS
+352 RCYRCDTVVEPS

-370 VKVGPLAEK
+370 VKVGPLAER
-379 AIEAV
+379 AIAAV
-384 EHGDVVF
+384 ENGEVVF

-403 MHEIRDWCISR
+403 MREIRDWCISR

-434 VEEHDPEFC
+434 VEENDPSVC
-443 PKCGSRR
+443 PKCGSRK

-473 WPEKT
+473 WPET
-478 SDLEAFYPTSVLV
+478 TPDLETFYPTSVLV

-504 IMAGYHFMGEK
+504 IMAGYHFIGDR
-515 PFNHV
+515 PFDHV

-548 EEHGTDAMRF
+548 KEHGTDAMRF
-558 TLAILAAQN
+558 TLAVLAAQN
-567 HDIKLDVRFFE
+567 HDIKLDVKFFD

-584 NKIWNASR
+584 NKIWNAAR
-592 FVLLNM
+592 FALLNI
-598 EGFERMEIDETKLA
+598 EGFEEIDLRKEKLA
-612 VEDRWIMSRLAKS
+612 IEDRWILSRLARS
-625 VTAVERSIDV
+625 VKTVEESIDS
-635 YDFPTASKTIYSF
+635 YDFPSAAKTIYSF

-662 PRLNRGGED
+662 PRLNGGGRD
-671 RTVAQNVLITTLDAS
+671 RTIAQNVLVRILDSS

-696 ITEELWQRLPG
+696 ITEELWQRLPD
-707 SEGLL
+707 SKGLL
-712 ISSEWPEFD
+712 IASEWPEFD
-721 ESDFDDASENEFSRI
+721 ESDFDVSSENEFSKI

-752 PPSSK
+752 PPSSR
-757 TDVYCLGRE
+757 TDVYYLGERI
-766 FDPEIL
+766 DTEIL
-772 NLVSHLSNSNE
+772 KLVSNLSNSGE
-783 IGWRDEKTSGSVSA
+783 LIARSEKASGSVSA
-797 WADTENTLYVVLGE
+797 WGDSGNTLYVVLGE
-811 IDTEAEIR
+811 IDTIAEIE
-819 RLEGKLDKER
+819 RLEGKLEKER
-829 NDLIRTKSKLENKSF
+829 SDLARTKSKLENKSF
-844 VYNAPEEVVNENR
+844 VDNAPEEVVNENK
-857 ERLSISQE
+857 ERLIISQD
-865 NIRRIEKIIEDLR
+865 NIRRIEKIIEDLK

>member
-1 MQKPHKEVVR
+1 

-103 KDLAKKGTNRKELGR
+103 KDLAKKGTNREELGR

-163 VRKAFVHL
+163 VRKSFVDL

-234 DTAVAVYPSDDRY
+234 DTAVAVYPSDERY
-247 EGLSGKTVILPLMDR
+247 EGIAGKTVILPLMNR

-302 IEVIDKDAKINENG
+302 IEVIDKDARINENG
-316 GKYSGLDRYEA
+316 GKYRGLDRYEA

-370 VKVGPLAEK
+370 VKVGPLAK
-379 AIEAV
+379 RAIEAV
-384 EHGDVVF
+384 EQGDVVF

-427 DDCNEVI
+427 DDCNEII

-443 PKCGSRR
+443 PRCGSRK

-478 SDLEAFYPTSVLV
+478 SDLKAFYPTSVLV

-504 IMAGYHFMGEK
+504 IMAGYHFMGDK
-515 PFNHV
+515 PFDHV

-567 HDIKLDVRFFE
+567 HDIKLDVRFFD

-592 FVLLNM
+592 FVFLNM
-598 EGFERMEIDETKLA
+598 EGFEKMEIDETKLA

-625 VTAVERSIDV
+625 VTAVESSIDV

-662 PRLNRGGED
+662 PRLNRGAED
-671 RTVAQNVLITTLDAS
+671 RAVAQNVLIKILDAS

-696 ITEELWQRLPG
+696 ITEEIWQRLPG

-736 MEMVR
+736 MEIVR

-766 FDPEIL
+766 IDSEVL
-772 NLVSHLSNSNE
+772 KLVSHLSNSNE
-783 IGWRDEKTSGSVSA
+783 IGRRDEKTSGSVSA
-797 WADTENTLYVVLGE
+797 WADNENTLYVVLGE
-811 IDTEAEIR
+811 IDTEAEIQ
-819 RLEGKLDKER
+819 RLQGKLEKER
-829 NDLIRTKSKLENKSF
+829 NDLTRTKSKLENKSF
-844 VYNAPEEVVNENR
+844 VDNAPEEVVNENR
-857 ERLSISQE
+857 ERLSISQD
-865 NIRRIEKIIEDLR
+865 NILRIEKIIEDLR

>member
-1 MQKPHKEVVR
+1 

-16 TRYNPSDLEEKWYS
+16 TRYSPSELEKKWYS

-59 LHMGHALNLVIQDI
+59 LHMGHALNLVIQDF
-73 IIRFKRMKGFKAL
+73 IIRFKRMKGFRAL

-103 KDLAKKGTNRKELGR
+103 KDLAKKGTNRKEMGR
-118 EKFLEAT
+118 EKFLETT
-125 WNWTAEY
+125 WDWAKEY

-163 VRKAFVHL
+163 VRKAFVDL
-171 YKQGLIYRGKYI
+171 YKEGLIYRGKYI

-190 ATVLSDEEVE
+190 STVLSDEEVE

-208 YHIKYPIKGSEEY
+208 YHIKYPIKGGEEF

-234 DTAVAVYPSDDRY
+234 DTAVAVYPSDERY
-247 EGLSGKTVILPLMDR
+247 SDLTGKTVILPLMER

-316 GKYSGLDRYEA
+316 GKYRGLDRYEA

-352 RCYRCETIVEPS
+352 RCYRCDTVVEPS

-370 VKVGPLAEK
+370 VKVGPLAER
-379 AIEAV
+379 AIAAV
-384 EHGDVVF
+384 ENGEVVF

-403 MHEIRDWCISR
+403 MREIRDWCISR

-434 VEEHDPEFC
+434 VEENDPSVC
-443 PKCGSRR
+443 PKCGSRK

-473 WPEKT
+473 WPET
-478 SDLEAFYPTSVLV
+478 TPDLETFYPTSVLV

-504 IMAGYHFMGEK
+504 IMAGYHFIGDR
-515 PFNHV
+515 PFDHV

-548 EEHGTDAMRF
+548 KEHGTDAMRF
-558 TLAILAAQN
+558 TLAVLAAQN
-567 HDIKLDVRFFE
+567 HDIKLDVKFFD

-584 NKIWNASR
+584 NKIWNAAR
-592 FVLLNM
+592 FALLNI
-598 EGFERMEIDETKLA
+598 EGFEEIDLRKEKLA
-612 VEDRWIMSRLAKS
+612 IEDRWILSRLARS
-625 VTAVERSIDV
+625 VKTVEESIDS
-635 YDFPTASKTIYSF
+635 YDFPSAAKTIYSF

-662 PRLNRGGED
+662 PRLNGGGRD
-671 RTVAQNVLITTLDAS
+671 RTIAQNVLVRILDSS

-696 ITEELWQRLPG
+696 ITEELWQRLPN
-707 SEGLL
+707 SKGLL
-712 ISSEWPEFD
+712 IASEWPEFD
-721 ESDFDDASENEFSRI
+721 ESDFDVSSENEFSKI

-752 PPSSK
+752 PPSSR
-757 TDVYCLGRE
+757 TDVYYLGERI
-766 FDPEIL
+766 DTEIL
-772 NLVSHLSNSNE
+772 KLVSNLSNSGE
-783 IGWRDEKTSGSVSA
+783 LIARSEKASGSVSA
-797 WADTENTLYVVLGE
+797 WGDSGNTLYVVLGE
-811 IDTEAEIR
+811 IDTIAEIE
-819 RLEGKLDKER
+819 RLEGKLEKER
-829 NDLIRTKSKLENKSF
+829 SDLARTKSKLENKSF
-844 VYNAPEEVVNENR
+844 VDNAPEEVVNENK
-857 ERLSISQE
+857 ERLIISQD
-865 NIRRIEKIIEDLR
+865 NIRRIEKIIEDLK

>member
-1 MQKPHKEVVR
+1 MK
-11 MEELS
+11 ELS

-30 RWKEGGYFEPR
+30 CWKEGGFFEPK
-41 GTGEPFTIMIPP
+41 GSGEPFTIMIPP

-73 IIRFKRMKGFKAL
+73 IIRFKRMKGYRVL

-118 EKFLEAT
+118 ERFLETT
-125 WNWTAEY
+125 WNWAKEY

-152 RFTMDDGLSEA
+152 RFTMDEGLSEA
-163 VRKAFVHL
+163 VRKAFVML
-171 YKQGLIYRGKYI
+171 YKEGLIYRGKYI

-190 ATVLSDEEVE
+190 STVLSDEEVE

-208 YHIKYPIKGSEEY
+208 YYIKYPIKDSDEY
-221 VVIATTRPETMLA
+221 VIIATTRPETMLA

-247 EGLSGKTVILPLMDR
+247 EGLAGKTVILPLMNR

-302 IEVIDKDAKINENG
+302 IEVLDKDARINENG
-316 GKYSGLDRYEA
+316 GKYKGLDRYEA
-327 RKQVVK
+327 RKQIVK

-352 RCYRCETIVEPS
+352 RCYRCETVVEPS

-384 EHGDVVF
+384 EEGSVTF

-403 MHEIRDWCISR
+403 MNEIRDWCISR

-434 VEEHDPEFC
+434 VEEQDPSVC
-443 PKCGSRR
+443 PKCGSKNI
-450 LRQDEDVLD
+450 RQDEDVLD

-478 SDLEAFYPTSVLV
+478 EDLESFYPTSVLV

-548 EEHGTDAMRF
+548 REHGTDAMRF

-567 HDIKLDVRFFE
+567 HDIKLDVRFFDI
-578 TYKKFA
+578 YKKFA
-584 NKIWNASR
+584 NKIWNAAR
-592 FVLLNM
+592 FALLNM
-598 EGFERMEIDETKLA
+598 EGFEKVNLDEEELA
-612 VEDRWIMSRLAKS
+612 IEDRWILSRLAKS
-625 VTAVERSIDV
+625 VKAVEESIDG
-635 YDFPTASKTIYSF
+635 YDFPSASKMIYSF

-662 PRLNRGGED
+662 PRLNREGRG
-671 RTVAQNVLITTLDAS
+671 RIVAQNVLVRTLDAS

-696 ITEELWQRLPG
+696 ITEELWQNLPG
-707 SEGLL
+707 SDGLL
-712 ISSEWPEFD
+712 ITARWPEFD
-721 ESDFDDASENEFSRI
+721 ESSFDNPSEMEYSRI
-736 MEMVR
+736 MDMVR
-741 GIRNVKAEMNI
+741 GVRNIKAEMNI

-757 TDVYCLGRE
+757 TDVYYIGE
-766 FDPEIL
+766 VL
-772 NLVSHLSNSNE
+772 NQEVVELVSHLSNSNE
-783 IGWRDEKTSGSVSA
+783 IDRRAEKTSGSVSA
-797 WADTENTLYVVLGE
+797 WGDAENTLYVVLGE
-811 IDTEAEIR
+811 IDTDAEIE
-819 RLEGKLDKER
+819 RLTGKLEKER
-829 NDLIRTKSKLENKSF
+829 GNLTRTLSKLENGDF
-844 VYNAPEEVVNENR
+844 IRNAPEEVIAENR
-857 ERLSISQE
+857 ERLATCKD
-865 NIRRIEKIIEDLR
+865 NIRRIEKIIEDLK

>member
-1 MQKPHKEVVR
+1 

-16 TRYNPSDLEEKWYS
+16 TRYSPSELEKKWYS

-59 LHMGHALNLVIQDI
+59 LHMGHALNLVIQDF
-73 IIRFKRMKGFKAL
+73 IIRFKRMKGFRAL

-103 KDLAKKGTNRKELGR
+103 KDLAKKGTNRKEMGR
-118 EKFLEAT
+118 EKFLETT
-125 WNWTAEY
+125 WDWAKEY

-163 VRKAFVHL
+163 VRKAFVDL
-171 YKQGLIYRGKYI
+171 YKEGLIYRGKYI

-190 ATVLSDEEVE
+190 STVLSDEEVE

-208 YHIKYPIKGSEEY
+208 YHIKYPIKGGEEF

-234 DTAVAVYPSDDRY
+234 DTAVAVYPSDERY
-247 EGLSGKTVILPLMDR
+247 SDLTGKTVILPLMER

-316 GKYSGLDRYEA
+316 GKYRGLDRYEA

-352 RCYRCETIVEPS
+352 RCYRCDTVVEPS

-370 VKVGPLAEK
+370 VKVGPLAER
-379 AIEAV
+379 AIAAV
-384 EHGDVVF
+384 ENGEVVF

-403 MHEIRDWCISR
+403 MREIRDWCISR

-434 VEEHDPEFC
+434 VEENDPSVC
-443 PKCGSRR
+443 PKCGSRK

-473 WPEKT
+473 WPET
-478 SDLEAFYPTSVLV
+478 TPDLETFYPTSVLV

-504 IMAGYHFMGEK
+504 IMAGYHFIGDK
-515 PFNHV
+515 PFDHV

-548 EEHGTDAMRF
+548 KEHGTDAMRF

-567 HDIKLDVRFFE
+567 HDIKLDVKFFD

-584 NKIWNASR
+584 NKIWNAAR
-592 FVLLNM
+592 FALLNI
-598 EGFERMEIDETKLA
+598 EGFEEIDLRKEKLA
-612 VEDRWIMSRLAKS
+612 IEDRWILSRLARS
-625 VTAVERSIDV
+625 VRTVEEAIDS
-635 YDFPTASKTIYSF
+635 YDFPSAAKTIYSF

-662 PRLNRGGED
+662 PRLNGGGRD
-671 RTVAQNVLITTLDAS
+671 RTIAQNVLVRILDSS

-696 ITEELWQRLPG
+696 ITEELWQRLPDSKG
-707 SEGLL
+707 VL
-712 ISSEWPEFD
+712 IASEWPEFD
-721 ESDFDDASENEFSRI
+721 ESDFDVSSENEFSKI

-752 PPSSK
+752 PPSSR
-757 TDVYCLGRE
+757 TDVYYLGERI
-766 FDPEIL
+766 DTDIL
-772 NLVSHLSNSNE
+772 KLVSNLSNSGE
-783 IGWRDEKTSGSVSA
+783 LIARSEKASGSVSA
-797 WADTENTLYVVLGE
+797 WGDSGNTLYVVLGE
-811 IDTEAEIR
+811 IDTIAEIE
-819 RLEGKLDKER
+819 RLEGKLEKER
-829 NDLIRTKSKLENKSF
+829 SDLTRTKSKLENKSF
-844 VYNAPEEVVNENR
+844 VDNAPEEVVNENK
-857 ERLSISQE
+857 ERLIISQD
-865 NIRRIEKIIEDLR
+865 NIRRIEKIIEDLK

>member
-1 MQKPHKEVVR
+1 MK
-11 MEELS
+11 ELS

-30 RWKEGGYFEPR
+30 CWKEGGFFEPK
-41 GTGEPFTIMIPP
+41 GSGEPFTIMIPP

-73 IIRFKRMKGFKAL
+73 IIRFKRMKGYRVL

-118 EKFLEAT
+118 ERFLETT
-125 WNWTAEY
+125 WNWAKEY

-152 RFTMDDGLSEA
+152 RFTMDEGLSEA
-163 VRKAFVHL
+163 VRKAFVML
-171 YKQGLIYRGKYI
+171 YKEGLIYRGKYI

-190 ATVLSDEEVE
+190 STVLSDEEVE

-208 YHIKYPIKGSEEY
+208 YYIKYPIKDSDEY
-221 VVIATTRPETMLA
+221 VIIATTRPETMLA

-247 EGLSGKTVILPLMDR
+247 EGLAGKTVILPLMNR

-302 IEVIDKDAKINENG
+302 IEVLDKDARINENG
-316 GKYSGLDRYEA
+316 GKYKGLDRYEA
-327 RKQVVK
+327 RKQIVK

-352 RCYRCETIVEPS
+352 RCYRCETVVEPS

-384 EHGDVVF
+384 EEGSVTF

-403 MHEIRDWCISR
+403 MNEIRDWCISR

-434 VEEHDPEFC
+434 VEEQDPSVC
-443 PKCGSRR
+443 PKCGSKNI
-450 LRQDEDVLD
+450 RQDEDVLD

-478 SDLEAFYPTSVLV
+478 EDLESFYPTSVLV

-548 EEHGTDAMRF
+548 REHGTDAMRF

-567 HDIKLDVRFFE
+567 HDIKLDVRFFDI
-578 TYKKFA
+578 YKKFA
-584 NKIWNASR
+584 NKIWNAAR
-592 FVLLNM
+592 FALLNM
-598 EGFERMEIDETKLA
+598 EGFEKVNLDEEELA
-612 VEDRWIMSRLAKS
+612 IEDRWILSRLAKS
-625 VTAVERSIDV
+625 VKAVEESIDG
-635 YDFPTASKTIYSF
+635 YDFPSASKMIYSF

-662 PRLNRGGED
+662 PRLNREGRG
-671 RTVAQNVLITTLDAS
+671 RIVAQNVLVRTLDTS

-696 ITEELWQRLPG
+696 ITEELWQNLPG
-707 SEGLL
+707 SDGLL
-712 ISSEWPEFD
+712 ITARWPEFD
-721 ESDFDDASENEFSRI
+721 ESSFDNPSEMEYSRI
-736 MEMVR
+736 MDMVR
-741 GIRNVKAEMNI
+741 GVRNIKAEMNI

-757 TDVYCLGRE
+757 TDVYYIGE
-766 FDPEIL
+766 VL
-772 NLVSHLSNSNE
+772 NQEVVELVSHLSNSNE
-783 IGWRDEKTSGSVSA
+783 IDRRAEKTSGSVSA
-797 WADTENTLYVVLGE
+797 WGDAENTLYVVLGE
-811 IDTEAEIR
+811 IDTDAEIE
-819 RLEGKLDKER
+819 RLTGKLEKER
-829 NDLIRTKSKLENKSF
+829 GDLARTLSKLENGDF
-844 VYNAPEEVVNENR
+844 IRNAPEEVIAENR
-857 ERLSISQE
+857 ERLATSKD
-865 NIRRIEKIIEDLR
+865 NIRRIEKIIEDLK

>member
-1 MQKPHKEVVR
+1 MK
-11 MEELS
+11 ELS

-30 RWKEGGYFEPR
+30 CWKEGGFFEPK
-41 GTGEPFTIMIPP
+41 GSGEPFTIMIPP

-73 IIRFKRMKGFKAL
+73 IIRFKRMKGYRVL

-118 EKFLEAT
+118 ERFLETT
-125 WNWTAEY
+125 WNWAKEY

-152 RFTMDDGLSEA
+152 RFTMDEGLSEA
-163 VRKAFVHL
+163 VRKAFVML
-171 YKQGLIYRGKYI
+171 YKEGLIYRGKYI

-190 ATVLSDEEVE
+190 STVLSDEEVE

-208 YHIKYPIKGSEEY
+208 YYIKYPIKDSDEY
-221 VVIATTRPETMLA
+221 VIIATTRPETMLA

-247 EGLSGKTVILPLMDR
+247 EGLAGKTVILPLMNR

-302 IEVIDKDAKINENG
+302 IEVLDKDARINENG
-316 GKYSGLDRYEA
+316 GKYKGLDRYEA
-327 RKQVVK
+327 RKQIVK

-352 RCYRCETIVEPS
+352 RCYRCETVVEPS

-384 EHGDVVF
+384 EEGSVTF

-403 MHEIRDWCISR
+403 MNEIRDWCISR

-434 VEEHDPEFC
+434 VEEQDPSVC
-443 PKCGSRR
+443 PKCGSKNI
-450 LRQDEDVLD
+450 RQDEDVLD

-478 SDLEAFYPTSVLV
+478 EDLESFYPTSVLV

-548 EEHGTDAMRF
+548 REHGTDAMRF

-567 HDIKLDVRFFE
+567 HDIKLDVRFFDI
-578 TYKKFA
+578 YKKFA
-584 NKIWNASR
+584 NKIWNAAR
-592 FVLLNM
+592 FALLNM
-598 EGFERMEIDETKLA
+598 EGFEKVNLDEEELA
-612 VEDRWIMSRLAKS
+612 IEDRWILSRLAKS
-625 VTAVERSIDV
+625 VKAVEESIDG
-635 YDFPTASKTIYSF
+635 YDFPSASKMIYSF

-662 PRLNRGGED
+662 PRLNREGRG
-671 RTVAQNVLITTLDAS
+671 RIVAQNVLVRTLDAS

-696 ITEELWQRLPG
+696 ITEELWQNLPG
-707 SEGLL
+707 SDGLL
-712 ISSEWPEFD
+712 ITARWPEFD
-721 ESDFDDASENEFSRI
+721 ESNFDNPSEMEYSRI
-736 MEMVR
+736 MDMVR
-741 GIRNVKAEMNI
+741 GVRNIKAEMNI

-757 TDVYCLGRE
+757 TDVYYIGE
-766 FDPEIL
+766 VL
-772 NLVSHLSNSNE
+772 NQEVVELVSHLSNSNE
-783 IGWRDEKTSGSVSA
+783 IDRRAEKTSGSVSA
-797 WADTENTLYVVLGE
+797 WGDAENTLYVVLGE
-811 IDTEAEIR
+811 IDTDAEIE
-819 RLEGKLDKER
+819 RLTGKLEKER
-829 NDLIRTKSKLENKSF
+829 GDLARTLSKLENGDF
-844 VYNAPEEVVNENR
+844 IRNAPEEVIAENR
-857 ERLSISQE
+857 ERLATSKD
-865 NIRRIEKIIEDLR
+865 NIRRIEKIIEDLK

>member
-1 MQKPHKEVVR
+1 

-16 TRYNPSDLEEKWYS
+16 TRYSPSELEKKWYS

-59 LHMGHALNLVIQDI
+59 LHMGHALNLVIQDF
-73 IIRFKRMKGFKAL
+73 IIRFKRMKGFRAL

-103 KDLAKKGTNRKELGR
+103 KDLAKKGTNRKEMGR
-118 EKFLEAT
+118 EKFLETT
-125 WNWTAEY
+125 WDWAKEY

-163 VRKAFVHL
+163 VRKAFVDL
-171 YKQGLIYRGKYI
+171 YKEGLIYRGKYI

-190 ATVLSDEEVE
+190 STVLSDEEVE

-208 YHIKYPIKGSEEY
+208 YHIKYPIKGGDEF

-234 DTAVAVYPSDDRY
+234 DTAVAVYPSDERY
-247 EGLSGKTVILPLMDR
+247 SDLTGKTVILPLMER

-316 GKYSGLDRYEA
+316 GKYRGLDRYEA

-352 RCYRCETIVEPS
+352 RCYRCDTVVEPS

-370 VKVGPLAEK
+370 VKVGPLAER
-379 AIEAV
+379 AIAAV
-384 EHGDVVF
+384 ENGEVVF

-403 MHEIRDWCISR
+403 MREIRDWCISR

-434 VEEHDPEFC
+434 VEENDPSVC
-443 PKCGSRR
+443 PKCGSRK

-473 WPEKT
+473 WPET
-478 SDLEAFYPTSVLV
+478 TPDLETFYPTSVLV

-504 IMAGYHFMGEK
+504 IMAGYHFIGDR
-515 PFNHV
+515 PFDHV

-548 EEHGTDAMRF
+548 KEHGTDAMRF
-558 TLAILAAQN
+558 TLAVLAAQN
-567 HDIKLDVRFFE
+567 HDIKLDVKFFD

-584 NKIWNASR
+584 NKIWNAAR
-592 FVLLNM
+592 FALLNM
-598 EGFERMEIDETKLA
+598 EGFEEIDLRKEKLA
-612 VEDRWIMSRLAKS
+612 IEDRWILSRLARS
-625 VTAVERSIDV
+625 VKTVEESIDS
-635 YDFPTASKTIYSF
+635 YDFPSAAKTIYSF

-662 PRLNRGGED
+662 PRLNGGGRD
-671 RTVAQNVLITTLDAS
+671 RTIAQNVLVRILDSS

-696 ITEELWQRLPG
+696 ITEELWQRLPDSKG
-707 SEGLL
+707 VL
-712 ISSEWPEFD
+712 IASEWPEFD
-721 ESDFDDASENEFSRI
+721 ESDFDVSSENEFSKI

-752 PPSSK
+752 PPSSR
-757 TDVYCLGRE
+757 TDVYYLGERI
-766 FDPEIL
+766 DTEIL
-772 NLVSHLSNSNE
+772 KLVSNLSNSGE
-783 IGWRDEKTSGSVSA
+783 LIARSEKASGSVSA
-797 WADTENTLYVVLGE
+797 WGDSGNTLYVVLGE
-811 IDTEAEIR
+811 IDTIAEIE
-819 RLEGKLDKER
+819 RLEGKLEKER
-829 NDLIRTKSKLENKSF
+829 SDLARTKSKLENKSF
-844 VYNAPEEVVNENR
+844 VDNAPEEVVNENK
-857 ERLSISQE
+857 ERLIISQD
-865 NIRRIEKIIEDLR
+865 NIRRIEKIIEDLK

>member
-1 MQKPHKEVVR
+1 

-103 KDLAKKGTNRKELGR
+103 KDLAKKGTNREELGR

-163 VRKAFVHL
+163 VRKSFVDL

-234 DTAVAVYPSDDRY
+234 DTAVAVYPSDERY
-247 EGLSGKTVILPLMDR
+247 EGLAGNTVILPLMNR

-302 IEVIDKDAKINENG
+302 IEVIDKDARINENG
-316 GKYSGLDRYEA
+316 GKYRGLDRYEA

-370 VKVGPLAEK
+370 VKVGPLAK
-379 AIEAV
+379 RAIEAV
-384 EHGDVVF
+384 EQGDVVF

-427 DDCNEVI
+427 DDCNEII

-443 PKCGSRR
+443 PRCGSRK

-478 SDLEAFYPTSVLV
+478 SDLKAFYPTSVLV

-504 IMAGYHFMGEK
+504 IMAGYHFMGDK
-515 PFNHV
+515 PFDHV

-567 HDIKLDVRFFE
+567 HDIKLDVRFFD

-598 EGFERMEIDETKLA
+598 EGFEKMEIDETKLA

-625 VTAVERSIDV
+625 VTAVESSIDV

-648 FWNEFCDWYIESIK
+648 FWNEFCDWYIESVK
-662 PRLNRGGED
+662 PRLNRGAED
-671 RTVAQNVLITTLDAS
+671 RAVAQNVLIKILDAS

-696 ITEELWQRLPG
+696 ITEEIWQRLPG

-736 MEMVR
+736 MEIVR

-766 FDPEIL
+766 IDSEVL
-772 NLVSHLSNSNE
+772 KLVSHLSNSNE
-783 IGWRDEKTSGSVSA
+783 IGRRDEKTSGSVSA
-797 WADTENTLYVVLGE
+797 WADNENTLYVVLGE
-811 IDTEAEIR
+811 IDTEAEIQ
-819 RLEGKLDKER
+819 RLQGKLEKER
-829 NDLIRTKSKLENKSF
+829 NDLTRTKSKLENKSF
-844 VYNAPEEVVNENR
+844 VDNAPEEVVNENR
-857 ERLSISQE
+857 ERLSISQD
-865 NIRRIEKIIEDLR
+865 NILRIEKIIEDLR